1 MEGLVTAT
9 CCRAYLI
16 PDQVIAVLVVD
27 VAVVAV
33 VAVVDSYAGD
43 MYPESVESFQRVH
56 RQVGLHK
63 IWMYVNR
70 SGCDVGIWGKIEAS
84 WPELFHH
91 KVYLFSIILFWVVF
105 YILIIS
111 F

>member
-9 CCRAYLI
+9 CCRACLI
-16 PDQVIAVLVVD
+16 PDQVIAVVD
-27 VAVVAV
+27 VG

-56 RQVGLHK
+56 RQVGLHR
-63 IWMYVNR
+63 IWMHVHR

-84 WPELFHH
+84 WPELFFH
-91 KVYLFSIILFWVVF
+91 KVYLFSIFCFGSLF
-105 YILIIS
+105 IH
-111 F
+111 